1 MTTDIF
7 TIIANGTT
15 YDGNNISSLYYKSR
29 LNQVGRFEF
38 DGIGFDATD
47 VTNFAANT
55 IIIIYVNGVNRFEGY
70 VQKIKLDKT
79 KGYYHIEGQS
89 LGGIFATKVS
99 TLPILVKRTDWAT
112 AGDWRYNYA
121 KTLIAYILFEQCG
134 FSKSGDSGFSV
145 VGGNGAQFF
154 YYKVEQRTALDHITN
169 LSKISGYDWR
179 VYLGPVE

>member
-55 IIIIYVNGVNRFEGY
+55 IIIIYVNGINRFEGY

-89 LGGIFATKVS
+89 LGGILTTKV
-99 TLPILVKRTDWAT
+99 TNTPIIIRHTNEDYTRTVT
-112 AGDWRYNYA
+112 KN
-121 KTLIAYILFEQCG
+121 ILADIVFNRAR
-134 FSKSGDSGFSV
+134 FASSGDRGFSV
-145 VGGNGAQFF
+145 TGGDGIFVFF
-154 YYKVEQRTALDHITN
+154 YKIEQRTVLDHLVN
-169 LSKISGYDWR
+169 LAKISGYDWR